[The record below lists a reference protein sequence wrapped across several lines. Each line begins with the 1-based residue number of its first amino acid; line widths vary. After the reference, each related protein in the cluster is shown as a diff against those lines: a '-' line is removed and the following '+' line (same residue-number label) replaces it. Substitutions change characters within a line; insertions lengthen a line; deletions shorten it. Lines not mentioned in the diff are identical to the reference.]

1 MLYNMFAALFFTH
14 YLIDVFGLPYKLK
27 RILKIPMTKRIKPFD
42 CNYCLSGWVALA
54 FFLLPVICSEI
65 AVLLFGSAY
74 LSKYVK

>member
-27 RILKIPMTKRIKPFD
+27 RIFKIPMTKRIKPFD
-42 CNYCLSGWVALA
+42 CNYCLSGWIGLA
-54 FFLLPVICSEI
+54 FFLLPIICSQ
-65 AVLLFGSAY
+65 VVFVLFGSAY